1 MHETLVHIV
10 DDEEEICRSTAFFL
24 RASGIPCRSW
34 SSGDSFLEGA
44 DLHAP
49 GCVILDL
56 RMPGKD
62 GIAVQKAL
70 AERGSGLRVIMVSGH
85 GDWTVAQKVM
95 ESGALDFIEKPYDEK
110 LLVAR
115 LEEVLG
121 RSA

>member
-24 RASGIPCRSW
+24 RASGM
-34 SSGDSFLEGA
+34 
-44 DLHAP
+44 HAP